1 MAENLEERGFGQKEM
16 GFVQV
21 EHPFKETVRMFATNY
36 AAVAG
41 FVVLVIVIL
50 VSFLGP
56 LSIPLTP
63 GKWCGHRSV
72 HQGRKDFFWEQ
83 II

>member
-1 MAENLEERGFGQKEM
+1 MTKNLEERGFGQIDM

-21 EHPFKETVRMFATNY
+21 AHPFKETVRMFAANY

-41 FVVLVIVIL
+41 FVVLVVVIL

-56 LSIPLTP
+56 LI
-63 GKWCGHRSV
+63 
-72 HQGRKDFFWEQ
+72 
-83 II
+83 

>member
-1 MAENLEERGFGQKEM
+1 MTENLEERGFGQKEM

-41 FVVLVIVIL
+41 FVVLVIIVL
-50 VSFLGP
+50 VSLLGP
-56 LSIPLTP
+56 FIYTTDPWEMVWSP
-63 GKWCGHRSV
+63 GKQPPPPPSP
-72 HQGRKDFFWEQ
+72 Q
-83 II
+83 